1 MNFLEKQSLVALMHF
16 LWLGAYEKAL
26 NFFLCRELLANSIRR
41 ALFDHA
47 NIVFLNENA
56 NSTRISSVSCIIS
69 IPSDYYL
76 LFRICSREKKVKRY
90 IFKHHYEIGRTLT
103 DKLFTTPSFILLTS
117 SYVRT
122 RSYIAIIAPKLTDC
136 IIKLSCIP

>member
-1 MNFLEKQSLVALMHF
+1 M
-16 LWLGAYEKAL
+16 
-26 NFFLCRELLANSIRR
+26 NSIRR

-76 LFRICSREKKVKRY
+76 LFRICSREKKSSATFSS
-90 IFKHHYEIGRTLT
+90 I
-103 DKLFTTPSFILLTS
+103 TTRLDVL
-117 SYVRT
+117 
-122 RSYIAIIAPKLTDC
+122 
-136 IIKLSCIP
+136 